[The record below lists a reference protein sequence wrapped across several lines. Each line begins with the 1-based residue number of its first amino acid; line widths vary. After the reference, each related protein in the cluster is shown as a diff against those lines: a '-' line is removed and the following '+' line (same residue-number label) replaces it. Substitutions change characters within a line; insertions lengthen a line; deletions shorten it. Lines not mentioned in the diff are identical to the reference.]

1 METGCCSL
9 HRLKHRAVIAFI
21 IVCSLLFYIT
31 CMHMHFYQRTLELI
45 GSLKNIN
52 QDVQQEV
59 LYDLFSGSISIKDG
73 KYVLMKNG
81 YQFSGQ
87 YYLFFDSFAIGIS
100 MVYLCIILYLLAIY
114 KKNMQV
120 KVNRIE
126 KELCYLKS
134 EIEHF
139 LFGSKIIQNANYK
152 ECNYLLDLLIQK
164 TYDMDLLNKK
174 ELDRIITF
182 HQNIIHQINTPLST
196 IKILVEYLYSHDNI
210 DKEYLNNMNYAI
222 EKASDLTRIYLRS
235 SKIDLG
241 KVKYQFKRI
250 ELNDIIQ
257 EIFLSLQIYADYYQ
271 TKLINKCNNYYIYA
285 DEIWIKEAI
294 ENLLKNSIENA
305 GVGKIIFISSLMDD
319 ENIYIYIDDNC
330 NSNSVDKIKFERF
343 QSSKTGIGIGLYLCR
358 QIIEAHLGEIKVEE
372 NILGGL
378 RFTIILPKNLHKG
391 KIILENEY
399 ENNC

>member
-1 METGCCSL
+1 
-9 HRLKHRAVIAFI
+9 
-21 IVCSLLFYIT
+21 
-31 CMHMHFYQRTLELI
+31 MHFYQRTLELI